1 MNNAFTKF
9 DLSGRTA
16 LVTGGGTG
24 LGYFMSRGL
33 ARSGARVII
42 AARRAEVLKLA
53 ADRLTDESGHEVL
66 WYTVDLADQSSR
78 EALIAH
84 AETVLGGVDILV
96 ANAAHALMAPVEQI
110 DQTSLDAMMEVNIS
124 ANLHL
129 LRAFLPG
136 MRAKKWGRVLFSS
149 SATSVQA
156 SPHEGIGMYTAV
168 KGALN
173 AFTRTAAAESGHD
186 GVTVNSLILGLY
198 LTELA
203 EELAESLDAQHGAG
217 AGKAYLDSYSCMT
230 ALGRLG
236 RCDEVEGVVQLLAS
250 DAGGYITGTNLAI
263 DGGLTAMIRPNAVAA

>member
-1 MNNAFTKF
+1 
-9 DLSGRTA
+9 
-16 LVTGGGTG
+16 
-24 LGYFMSRGL
+24 
-33 ARSGARVII
+33 
-42 AARRAEVLKLA
+42 
-53 ADRLTDESGHEVL
+53 
-66 WYTVDLADQSSR
+66 
-78 EALIAH
+78 
-84 AETVLGGVDILV
+84 
-96 ANAAHALMAPVEQI
+96 MAPVEQI

-198 LTELA
+198 RTELA

-263 DGGLTAMIRPNAVAA
+263 DGGLTAMIRPNAVPA